1 MIQVNADAVVRVGPL
16 LAPFLPV
23 GSEHEVV
30 DDQLASVLKELAQ
43 RLFAAGTAG
52 RDTGVGWGG
61 EVATGVAVS
70 ALEVGIGTIEVGM
83 GIATFL
89 RRGKSPPLR
98 TPREKRRRPSLGR
111 HNAQLSG
118 PAVSQPT
125 ELTYRSARHP
135 LIQSLDETLLTEEA
149 R

>member
-1 MIQVNADAVVRVGPL
+1 VNADAVVRVGPL

-111 HNAQLSG
+111 QSCATQRAG
-118 PAVSQPT
+118 SQP
-125 ELTYRSARHP
+125 AH
-135 LIQSLDETLLTEEA
+135 
-149 R
+149 